1 MKPCFSPSCD
11 HSCMEMAVSW
21 RYSLK
26 KQSWWMNEKT
36 IIESNSVIAIYRDL
50 SLSHRWVIWS
60 ACHWQITE
68 FCSTLSNNNPQ
79 EQHTCNTPQ
88 LYSWQYD
95 QNCNGKTMTTCS
107 ITATRI
113 TDLKTVRTITKQ
125 WKLQIHSKTTKV
137 YHAPKINQLQQK
149 WLGAKIDTVG

>member
-11 HSCMEMAVSW
+11 RSCMEMAVSQ
-21 RYSLK
+21 SFIK
-26 KQSWWMNEKT
+26 KTKLVNKREDNYWTLLLQFMV
-36 IIESNSVIAIYRDL
+36 IIL
-50 SLSHRWVIWS
+50 PLSHRSVIWS
-60 ACHWQITE
+60 ACHWQITV
-68 FCSTLSNNNPQ
+68 FCSTLSNNHPH
-79 EQHTCNTPQ
+79 EQHTCNTQQ

-113 TDLKTVRTITKQ
+113 TDLKTVRTIIKQ

-137 YHAPKINQLQQK
+137 YHAPKINQPQQK